1 MYSEAVMLEAIEHG
15 FKIIREWNNSHSEE
29 ERIRRFA
36 ALLDFLKLDGAR
48 GPLEKLIAKYG
59 IEFYNQ
65 PLGKDSAPFNEW
77 KLIYNGREYK
87 TPYKD
92 EETLNKYLEKQ
103 NKKEPRFEMVER
115 MKGGVFDE
123 VDNIIKEV

>member
-1 MYSEAVMLEAIEHG
+1 MYSEAVMLEALEHG
-15 FKIIREWNNSHSEE
+15 FKIIKEWNISHSEE
-29 ERIRRFA
+29 KIKRFA
-36 ALLDFLKLDGAR
+36 AVLDFLKLDGMR
-48 GPLEKLIAKYG
+48 GPLEKLIDKYG

-65 PLGKDSAPFNEW
+65 PLGKDSAPWGEW
-77 KLIYNGREYK
+77 KLIYNGKEYR

-103 NKKEPRFEMVER
+103 NKKERRFEMLDR

-123 VDNIIKEV
+123 VDNLIKEV